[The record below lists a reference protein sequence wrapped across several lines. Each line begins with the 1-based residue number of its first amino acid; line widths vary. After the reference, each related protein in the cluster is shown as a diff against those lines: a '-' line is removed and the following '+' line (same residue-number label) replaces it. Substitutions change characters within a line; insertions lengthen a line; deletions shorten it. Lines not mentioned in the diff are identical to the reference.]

1 MPQPQAIPS
10 RPAKRQQA
18 LSQHAQR
25 CWESGQ
31 QAAAKQ
37 QWSIAAREYA
47 QAIELAPQDALYWL
61 SLASLKLGRGELG
74 EAERC
79 GRQALAL
86 QPDNALACRL
96 LSKTLRELQRG
107 DEAARLF
114 DRFPAPAAPDAELL
128 FEHGEALLAAQRAGE
143 AIPVFL
149 QTLNLNMFNALAHQ
163 RLGVAFQL
171 IERPRD
177 AAICFETAATVDK
190 SGEVRTLALSQL
202 VHELQ
207 RAGEWAQLPDH
218 VSALLQALTEGRD
231 EAVRR
236 VVPFSLL
243 SIPARPAQHLRVA
256 RLNSAALASGIT
268 PLPAPAQPRREGRLR
283 IGYLSGDF
291 HNHAT
296 ALLITELLELHDR
309 ERFEVFLYCHSPEDG
324 SALQQ
329 RVRAAAGHFRAV
341 GRIGN
346 AELAQRMREDGI
358 DIAID
363 LKSHTRDTR
372 FHALAH
378 RPAPLQVGFLGF
390 PGTSGAGFIDY
401 LIGDRIVTPLAHA
414 GHFSERIAQMPHSY
428 QPNDSRRAL
437 PLAPTRA
444 ELGLPEDAPVFACF
458 NQSAKISSE
467 VADAWGRILRAAPQA
482 VLWLLSWNPVAEAN
496 LREQMALRGVAASRL
511 VFAPL
516 LSAEQNLA
524 RLQCADLFLD
534 TWPCNAHT
542 TASEALWAGV
552 PVLTLPGSTFASR
565 VAASLVS
572 ACGQPQFICP
582 TVQAYVDKAVAM
594 TQDMTA
600 LRRAQLQLREQRH
613 ELPLFDGRRYARDFE
628 ALLTRMWERHAA
640 GLPPDFLAAG
650 A

>member
-10 RPAKRQQA
+10 RPVHRQQA

-25 CWESGQ
+25 CWEAGRR
-31 QAAAKQ
+31 AVEKQ
-37 QWSIAAREYA
+37 QWDLAAREYA

-61 SLASLKLGRGELG
+61 SLASLRLGQGDLA

-86 QPDNALACRL
+86 EPGNALACRL
-96 LSKTLRELQRG
+96 LSKALRELQRAE
-107 DEAARLF
+107 EAAQLF
-114 DRFPAPAAPDAELL
+114 DRFVPAGAPDADFL
-128 FEHGEALLAAQRAGE
+128 FEQGEALLAAHRAGE

-149 QTLNLNMFNALAHQ
+149 QALNLNMFNPLAHQ

-177 AAICFETAATVDK
+177 AAICFETAAAVDK

-207 RAGEWAQLPDH
+207 RAGEWGQLPGH
-218 VSALLQALTEGRD
+218 VDALLQALTEGSD
-231 EAVRR
+231 AAVRQ

-256 RLNSAALASGIT
+256 RLNSAALAAGIK
-268 PLPAPAQPRREGRLR
+268 PMPEASRREGRLR

-309 ERFEVFLYCHSPEDG
+309 KRFEVFLYCHSPEDG

-329 RVRAAAGHFRAV
+329 RVRAAAEHFRDV
-341 GRIGN
+341 GRLGN
-346 AELAQRMREDGI
+346 AALAQRMREDGI

-363 LKSHTRDTR
+363 LKSHTRGTR

-401 LIGDRIVTPLAHA
+401 LIGDRVVTPLAHA

-428 QPNDSRRAL
+428 QPNDSRRVL

-444 ELGLPEDAPVFACF
+444 ELGLPEDAPVLVCF
-458 NQSAKISSE
+458 NQSTKITSE
-467 VADAWGRILRAAPQA
+467 VADAWGRILRASPQA
-482 VLWLLSWNPVAEAN
+482 VLWLLSCNPVSEAN
-496 LREQMALRGVAASRL
+496 LREQMALRGVAESRL
-511 VFAPL
+511 VFAPM

-582 TVQAYVDKAVAM
+582 TVQGYVDKAVAL

-600 LRRAQLQLREQRH
+600 LRRSQLQLREQRH
-613 ELPLFDGRRYARDFE
+613 ELPLFDSRRYAKDFE